1 MRWVLLDEIGVPRA
15 AEEHMAADYAMLT
28 AVRAGG
34 PPILRLY
41 QWSRPTLSIG
51 RFQLDDE
58 IDLAQCRT
66 LGVDVVRRPTG
77 GRALLHGADLTY
89 AIAMPAPA
97 TGVLASYAYLARA
110 LAAGL
115 ARCGVQ
121 ASVALRSGDR
131 GQACFAS
138 QEGADL
144 AVDGRK
150 VCGSAQLQQDGA
162 LLQHGAILLDRL
174 AINETDVLAYAD
186 PSRREVEAQ
195 RLVASTVTLR
205 ELGAVHDAR
214 SVANALIAGVAETL
228 GAQWE
233 GPQPAAA
240 VVDLGAAESKQP
252 ERVPS
257 A

>member
-1 MRWVLLDEIGVPRA
+1 MRWVLLDEIGVVRS
-15 AEEHMAADYAMLT
+15 AEEHMAADYAMLS

-34 PPILRLY
+34 PPVLRLY
-41 QWSRPTLSIG
+41 TWSRPTLSIG
-51 RFQLDDE
+51 RFQVDDE
-58 IDLAQCRT
+58 IDQARCRA

-89 AIAMPAPA
+89 AVAMPAPA

-115 ARCGVQ
+115 LRCGVA
-121 ASVALRSGDR
+121 ASIALRSGDR

-150 VCGSAQLQQDGA
+150 VCGSAQLQQEGA

-174 AINETDVLAYAD
+174 PINETDVMNYAD
-186 PSRREVEAQ
+186 PSRRDVEAH
-195 RLVASTVTLR
+195 RLLASTVTLR
-205 ELGAVHDAR
+205 ELGAVYDAR
-214 SVANALIAGVAETL
+214 SVANALIAGVAEAL
-228 GAQWE
+228 DAHWE
-233 GPQPAAA
+233 GPPPPEAL
-240 VVDLGAAESKQP
+240 VDLGASESKQP
-252 ERVPS
+252 QWVPS